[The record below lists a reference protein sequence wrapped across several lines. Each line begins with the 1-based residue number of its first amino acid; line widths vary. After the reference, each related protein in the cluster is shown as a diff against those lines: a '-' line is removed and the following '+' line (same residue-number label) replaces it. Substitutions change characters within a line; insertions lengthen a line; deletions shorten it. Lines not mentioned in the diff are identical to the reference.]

1 MPDEVRVTLLAEGY
15 KYPQKVI
22 SVQMLKGG
30 VAKTTSV
37 LNMGLRAAMYGAR
50 VLFIDLDQQANLSF
64 ALGVEDESLPV
75 WVDIVEKKKSI
86 EECVRFIE
94 PHVDLIPSSLNNSV
108 MDRVL
113 MNSNRNWAQAVK
125 VPLEKI
131 RHRYDLILIDT
142 APALSAT
149 NTAVTIASDEV
160 ILPVNPDK
168 FAMLGLE
175 KNLLELADIK
185 VDFDLQFNRKILF
198 TKFDG
203 RENTSHEL
211 LQKCIDSFADELMT
225 GYIRTSSEV
234 KNSVRSGKSLFAG
247 KSPVKADYDLVT
259 REVLGF
265 VWGCMPEIKKYD
277 GKKKKDSHQGKR
289 RPHHE
294 ASHAA
299 EETYTPTGEH
309 VMADEINTEAA
320 NEGIAESRAT
330 AEGMATDETVFEHSE
345 STHHEDAPQKV
356 HLDFYGSNIIRE
368 KAPKVMELAD
378 TVADE
383 WTKDGQ
389 FEGLPV
395 GSPIAQMAAAK
406 ALRKAKDV
414 EKKLEEKGVFMMA
427 KIGLDYVKSKIEEKK
442 KR

>member
-1 MPDEVRVTLLAEGY
+1 MSQLMTQEFCISISDLAAFLQISPPKAKEKAELALQKKIKTPWLMPDEVRATLLAEGY
-15 KYPQKVI
+15 KYPQKVV

-30 VAKTTSV
+30 VAKTTSF

-75 WVDIVEKKKSI
+75 WVDIVEKKKNI

-113 MNSNRNWAQAVK
+113 MNSNRNWAQAIK
-125 VPLEKI
+125 APLEKI

-168 FAMLGLE
+168 FAILGLE
-175 KNLLELADIK
+175 KNLGELEDIRA
-185 VDFDLQFNRKILF
+185 DFDLQFQKKILF

-203 RENTSHEL
+203 RENASHEL
-211 LQKCIDSFADELMT
+211 LQKCIDSFADELMK

-265 VWGCMPEIKKYD
+265 V
-277 GKKKKDSHQGKR
+277 
-289 RPHHE
+289 
-294 ASHAA
+294 
-299 EETYTPTGEH
+299 
-309 VMADEINTEAA
+309 
-320 NEGIAESRAT
+320 
-330 AEGMATDETVFEHSE
+330 
-345 STHHEDAPQKV
+345 
-356 HLDFYGSNIIRE
+356 
-368 KAPKVMELAD
+368 
-378 TVADE
+378 
-383 WTKDGQ
+383 
-389 FEGLPV
+389 
-395 GSPIAQMAAAK
+395 
-406 ALRKAKDV
+406 
-414 EKKLEEKGVFMMA
+414 
-427 KIGLDYVKSKIEEKK
+427 
-442 KR
+442 

>member
-1 MPDEVRVTLLAEGY
+1 MSQLTTQEFCISLSDLAAFLEISPPQAKAKAELALNKKIKSPWLVPEDVRTTLLAEGY
-15 KYPQKVI
+15 KYPQKII

-265 VWGCMPEIKKYD
+265 
-277 GKKKKDSHQGKR
+277 
-289 RPHHE
+289 
-294 ASHAA
+294 A
-299 EETYTPTGEH
+299 
-309 VMADEINTEAA
+309 
-320 NEGIAESRAT
+320 
-330 AEGMATDETVFEHSE
+330 
-345 STHHEDAPQKV
+345 
-356 HLDFYGSNIIRE
+356 
-368 KAPKVMELAD
+368 
-378 TVADE
+378 
-383 WTKDGQ
+383 
-389 FEGLPV
+389 
-395 GSPIAQMAAAK
+395 
-406 ALRKAKDV
+406 
-414 EKKLEEKGVFMMA
+414 
-427 KIGLDYVKSKIEEKK
+427 
-442 KR
+442 